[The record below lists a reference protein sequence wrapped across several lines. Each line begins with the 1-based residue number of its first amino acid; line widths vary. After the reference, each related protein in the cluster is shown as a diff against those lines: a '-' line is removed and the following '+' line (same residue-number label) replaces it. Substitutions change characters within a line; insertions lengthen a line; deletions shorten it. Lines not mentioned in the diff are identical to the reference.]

1 MQPTYTILAGSNGAG
16 KSTFRAAH
24 KELLNCTVID
34 CDSIA
39 NTFKNSIPEF
49 SKNIQA
55 GKIAVNII
63 KECLKNKQ
71 SFIQETTLSSALT
84 SNINLAKLQ
93 GFNIK
98 MIYIAIKDPGIALTN
113 INNRVSQ
120 GGHNIDRET
129 VLKRFPKTYENLVQ
143 LSKRINN
150 ILILDNSD
158 RNYNPLLSIEKGK
171 VIYKNE
177 NIPDWIRDKTDKII
191 ENVKEFNNEK
201 VYKVSSK
208 EINTLMKNN
217 FEFKANPFI
226 QNSNTQIL
234 VQGKDIIRA
243 IEKILDFSK
252 DFTR

>member
-16 KSTFRAAH
+16 KSTFRTAH
-24 KELLNCTVID
+24 KELLNGTVID

-39 NTFKNSIPEF
+39 STFKDNIPEL

-84 SNINLAKLQ
+84 SNISLAKLQ
-93 GFNIK
+93 DFNIK
-98 MIYIAIKDPGIALTN
+98 MIYIAIKDPEIAIGN

-143 LSKRINN
+143 LSKRIDN
-150 ILILDNSD
+150 ILLIDNSD
-158 RNYNPLLSIEKGK
+158 KNYKPLLSIEKGK

-191 ENVKEFNNEK
+191 KNVREFNNEK
-201 VYKVSSK
+201 VYKVSSR
-208 EINTLMKNN
+208 EINTLMKHNL
-217 FEFKANPFI
+217 EFKINPFI
-226 QNSNTQIL
+226 QNTNTKVLI
-234 VQGKDIIRA
+234 QGKDIIRA
-243 IEKILDFSK
+243 VEKILDFSK